1 MSVRTRKLLSPP
13 LAIMGVVIIALA
25 YLLGW
30 SSTFSVKKVEITG
43 APTAAVLA
51 NIEMK
56 SQIEVGQQLARVNPQ
71 SAARKIEKLSWVK
84 DVAISRNWL
93 SGAVAIEINPRQPL
107 AFFNSDQVPGQ
118 TIDEEGQLFSLPG
131 YTNPDLAHISA
142 KSPDSA
148 LKANELFTQLP
159 ESFRSHI
166 TSMMAT
172 SSNTFTLNSTIEG
185 RDIRI
190 RWGDSQDM
198 ALKISVINS
207 LLKLPENKKI
217 KVIDVVAPHA
227 PIVK

>member
-1 MSVRTRKLLSPP
+1 MSARTRKFLSPP
-13 LAIMGVVIIALA
+13 LLILGVLIIVLA
-25 YLLGW
+25 YFLGW
-30 SSTFSVKKVEITG
+30 SSIFSVKKVEIAG
-43 APTAAVLA
+43 APTAAVQA
-51 NIEMK
+51 EIEKK

-71 SAARKIEKLSWVK
+71 SVSRKIEKLSWIK
-84 DVAISRNWL
+84 EASISRDWL
-93 SGAVAIEINPRQPL
+93 SGVVAIEITPREPL

-131 YTNPDLAHISA
+131 YKNPDLALISA

-148 LKANELFTQLP
+148 LKANELFTALP
-159 ESFRSHI
+159 ENFRRSI

-172 SSNTFTLNSTIEG
+172 SSNTFTLNSTLEG

-190 RWGDSQDM
+190 RWGDSQEM

-207 LLKLPENKKI
+207 LLKLPENKQI
-217 KVIDVVAPHA
+217 KLIDVVAPHA

>member
-1 MSVRTRKLLSPP
+1 MSARTRKLLSPP
-13 LAIMGVVIIALA
+13 LVIMGVVIIALA

-30 SSTFSVKKVEITG
+30 SSIFSVKKVEITG

-131 YTNPDLAHISA
+131 YSNPDLALISA

-148 LKANELFTQLP
+148 LKANELFTALP
-159 ESFRSHI
+159 ENFRKNI
-166 TSMMAT
+166 TSMLAT
-172 SSNTFTLNSTIEG
+172 SSNTFTLNSTLEG

-217 KVIDVVAPHA
+217 KLIDVVAPYA

>member
-1 MSVRTRKLLSPP
+1 MSARTRKFLSPP
-13 LAIMGVVIIALA
+13 LLILGVLIIVLT
-25 YLLGW
+25 YFLGW
-30 SSTFSVKKVEITG
+30 SSIFSVKKVEIAG
-43 APTAAVLA
+43 APTTAVQA
-51 NIEMK
+51 EIEKK

-71 SAARKIEKLSWVK
+71 SVSRKIEKLSWIK
-84 DVAISRNWL
+84 EASISRDWL
-93 SGAVAIEINPRQPL
+93 SGVVAIEITPREPL

-118 TIDEEGQLFSLPG
+118 TIDEDGQLFSLPG
-131 YTNPDLAHISA
+131 YKNPDLALISA

-148 LKANELFTQLP
+148 LKANELFTALP
-159 ESFRSHI
+159 ESFRRSI

-172 SSNTFTLNSTIEG
+172 SSNTFTLNSTLEG

-190 RWGDSQDM
+190 RWGDSQEM

-207 LLKLPENKKI
+207 LLKLPENKQI

>member
-1 MSVRTRKLLSPP
+1 M
-13 LAIMGVVIIALA
+13 AIAILA
-25 YLLGW
+25 YFLGW
-30 SSTFSVKKVEITG
+30 SSIFSVKKVEIAG
-43 APTAAVLA
+43 APTTAVQA
-51 NIEMK
+51 EIENR

-71 SAARKIEKLSWVK
+71 SVARRIEKLAWVK

-93 SGAVAIEINPRQPL
+93 SGVVAIEISPRVPL

-118 TIDEEGQLFSLPG
+118 TIDEEGELFSLPG
-131 YTNPDLAHISA
+131 YTNPDLALISA

-148 LKANELFTQLP
+148 LKANELFTALP
-159 ESFRSHI
+159 EKFRRSI
-166 TSMMAT
+166 TLMMAT
-172 SSNTFTLNSTIEG
+172 STNTFTLNSTLEG

-207 LLKLPENKKI
+207 LLKLPENKQI
-217 KVIDVVAPHA
+217 KMIDVVAPHA

>member
-13 LAIMGVVIIALA
+13 LAIMGVIILALA

-30 SSTFSVKKVEITG
+30 SSIFSVKKVEITG

-93 SGAVAIEINPRQPL
+93 SGAVAIKINPRQPL

-131 YTNPDLAHISA
+131 YSNPDLALISA

-148 LKANELFTQLP
+148 LKANELFTALP
-159 ESFRSHI
+159 ENFRKNI
-166 TSMMAT
+166 TSMLAT
-172 SSNTFTLNSTIEG
+172 SSNTFTLNSTLEG

-198 ALKISVINS
+198 VLKISVINS

-217 KVIDVVAPHA
+217 KLIDVVAPYA

>member
-1 MSVRTRKLLSPP
+1 MSARTRKLLSPQ
-13 LAIMGVVIIALA
+13 LAILVVAIAVLA
-25 YLLGW
+25 YFLGW
-30 SSTFSVKKVEITG
+30 SSIFSVKKVEITG

-51 NIEMK
+51 NIETK

-93 SGAVAIEINPRQPL
+93 SGAVTIEINPRQPL

-131 YTNPDLAHISA
+131 YKNPDLAIISA

-148 LKANELFTQLP
+148 LQANELFTALP
-159 ESFRSHI
+159 ENFRKNI

-172 SSNTFTLNSTIEG
+172 STNTFTLNSTLEG

>member
-1 MSVRTRKLLSPP
+1 MSARTRKLLSPP
-13 LAIMGVVIIALA
+13 LVIVGVVIIALA

-30 SSTFSVKKVEITG
+30 SSIFSVKKVEITG

-131 YTNPDLAHISA
+131 YTNPDLALISA

-148 LKANELFTQLP
+148 LKANELFTALP
-159 ESFRSHI
+159 ENFRKNI
-166 TSMMAT
+166 TSMLAT
-172 SSNTFTLNSTIEG
+172 SSNTFTLNSTLEG

-217 KVIDVVAPHA
+217 KLIDVVAPYA

>member
-1 MSVRTRKLLSPP
+1 MSARTRKFLSPP
-13 LAIMGVVIIALA
+13 LVILGVLIIVLA
-25 YLLGW
+25 YFLGW
-30 SSTFSVKKVEITG
+30 SSIFSVKKVEIAG
-43 APTAAVLA
+43 APTAAVQA
-51 NIEMK
+51 EIEKK

-71 SAARKIEKLSWVK
+71 SISRKIEKLSWIK
-84 DVAISRNWL
+84 EASISRDWL
-93 SGAVAIEINPRQPL
+93 SGVVAIEITPREPL

-131 YTNPDLAHISA
+131 YKNPDLALISA

-148 LKANELFTQLP
+148 LKANELFTALP
-159 ESFRSHI
+159 ENFRRSI

-172 SSNTFTLNSTIEG
+172 SSNTFTLNSTLEG

-190 RWGDSQDM
+190 RWGDNQEM

-207 LLKLPENKKI
+207 LLKLPENKQI
-217 KVIDVVAPHA
+217 KLIDVVAPHA

>member
-1 MSVRTRKLLSPP
+1 MSARTRKFLSPP
-13 LAIMGVVIIALA
+13 LVILGVLIIVLA
-25 YLLGW
+25 YFLGW
-30 SSTFSVKKVEITG
+30 SSIFSVKKVEIAG
-43 APTAAVLA
+43 APTAAVQA
-51 NIEMK
+51 EIEKK

-71 SAARKIEKLSWVK
+71 SVSRKIEKLSWIK
-84 DVAISRNWL
+84 EASISRDWL
-93 SGAVAIEINPRQPL
+93 SGVVAIEITPREPL

-131 YTNPDLAHISA
+131 YKNPDLALISA

-148 LKANELFTQLP
+148 LKANELFTALP
-159 ESFRSHI
+159 ENFRRSI

-172 SSNTFTLNSTIEG
+172 SSNTFTLNSTLEG

-190 RWGDSQDM
+190 RWGDNQEM

-207 LLKLPENKKI
+207 LLKLPENKQI
-217 KVIDVVAPHA
+217 KLIDVVAPHA

>member
-30 SSTFSVKKVEITG
+30 SSIFSVKKVEITG

-131 YTNPDLAHISA
+131 YTNPDLALISA

>member
-1 MSVRTRKLLSPP
+1 M
-13 LAIMGVVIIALA
+13 AIAVLA
-25 YLLGW
+25 YFLGW
-30 SSTFSVKKVEITG
+30 SSIFSVKKVEIAG
-43 APTAAVLA
+43 APTIAVQTE
-51 NIEMK
+51 IENR

-71 SAARKIEKLSWVK
+71 SVARRIEKLAWVK

-93 SGAVAIEINPRQPL
+93 SGVVAIEISPRVPL

-118 TIDEEGQLFSLPG
+118 TIDEEGELFSLPG
-131 YTNPDLAHISA
+131 YTNPDLALISA

-148 LKANELFTQLP
+148 LKANELFTALP
-159 ESFRSHI
+159 EKFRRSI
-166 TSMMAT
+166 TLMLAT
-172 SSNTFTLNSTIEG
+172 STNTFTLNSTLEG

-207 LLKLPENKKI
+207 LLKLPENKQI
-217 KVIDVVAPHA
+217 KMIDVVAPHA

>member
-1 MSVRTRKLLSPP
+1 M
-13 LAIMGVVIIALA
+13 VIAVLA
-25 YLLGW
+25 YFLGW
-30 SSTFSVKKVEITG
+30 SSIFSVKKVEIAG
-43 APTAAVLA
+43 APTTAVQA
-51 NIEMK
+51 EIENR

-71 SAARKIEKLSWVK
+71 SVARRIEKLAWVK

-93 SGAVAIEINPRQPL
+93 TGVVAIEISPREPL

-118 TIDEEGQLFSLPG
+118 TIDEEGELFSLPG
-131 YTNPDLAHISA
+131 YTNPDLALISA

-148 LKANELFTQLP
+148 LKANELFTALP
-159 ESFRSHI
+159 EKFRRSI
-166 TSMMAT
+166 TLMMAT
-172 SSNTFTLNSTIEG
+172 STNTFTLNSTLEG

-207 LLKLPENKKI
+207 LLKLPENKQI
-217 KVIDVVAPHA
+217 KMIDVVAPHA

>member
-1 MSVRTRKLLSPP
+1 MSARTRKLLSPP

-30 SSTFSVKKVEITG
+30 SSIFSVKKVEITG

-118 TIDEEGQLFSLPG
+118 TIDEEGRLFSLPG
-131 YTNPDLAHISA
+131 YTNPDLALISA

-148 LKANELFTQLP
+148 LKANELFTALP
-159 ESFRSHI
+159 ENFRKNI
-166 TSMMAT
+166 TSMLAT
-172 SSNTFTLNSTIEG
+172 SSNTFTLNSTLEG

-217 KVIDVVAPHA
+217 KMIDVVAPHA